1 MLEAE
6 TMAIEDELRAKLT
19 SKKSPDRRS
28 AAKKIRKLG
37 LTALGSDLLTA
48 YEKERLDKRTWETQ
62 VEMLTSLGML
72 RYLPALPAVVDIVS
86 RGAPNMITYAAAGAY
101 VRLKRTEV
109 NDAGPVIELLARGNF
124 LSQCGAVTSLSE
136 DRVVPSRGEM
146 ETILE
151 MVWDLHRHPDRDP
164 GGHMDPRYYVVIA
177 CAGWPEDVRSKFFEH
192 CLQTCDGLVARAIES
207 SIRNKYFY

>member
-1 MLEAE
+1 M
-6 TMAIEDELRAKLT
+6 MAIEDELRAKLT

-37 LTALGSDLLTA
+37 LTDLGSDLLAA

-62 VEMLTSLGML
+62 VEMLTSLGAL
-72 RYLPALPAVVDIVS
+72 GYLPALPAVEEIV
-86 RGAPNMITYAAAGAY
+86 RRNTPRDMITYAAGGAY
-101 VRLKRTEV
+101 VRLKRTGI
-109 NDAGPVIELLARGNF
+109 NDAGPVIELLAKGGF
-124 LSQCGAVTSLSE
+124 SSLSGALISLSE
-136 DRVVPSRGEM
+136 DRMVPSRGEM

-164 GGHMDPRYYVVIA
+164 NGHMDPRYYVVIA

-192 CLQTCDGLVARAIES
+192 CLQTGGALVGRVIES
-207 SIRNKYFY
+207 SSRNKYSY